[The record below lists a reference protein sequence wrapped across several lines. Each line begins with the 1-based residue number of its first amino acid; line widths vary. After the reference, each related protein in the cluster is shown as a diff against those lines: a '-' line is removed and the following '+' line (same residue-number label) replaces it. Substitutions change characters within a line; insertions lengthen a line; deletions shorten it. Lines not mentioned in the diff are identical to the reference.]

1 MKVIGLT
8 GGIGSG
14 KSTVANMFKELGVP
28 VYIADDEAKKIMLTN
43 KVKNK
48 IISLLGENSYLDNR
62 INKTFIA
69 SKVFNNKE
77 LLEKLNKIVHPAVAL
92 DFLEW
97 SKKQKGPYVIKEAA
111 VLFENEGYKKCD
123 LTILVVADE
132 KTRIQRVLKRDS
144 TTESK
149 IKERIENQWP
159 DSKKLKLADFII
171 KNNEGLPNLK
181 SQVYKIHEKLINL
194 SS

>member
-14 KSTVANMFKELGVP
+14 KSTVAKMFKELGVP
-28 VYIADDEAKKIMLTN
+28 VYIADDEAKKIMLTT
-43 KVKNK
+43 KVKHK
-48 IISLLGENSYLDNR
+48 IKSLLGENSYLDNR
-62 INKTFIA
+62 LNRTFIA

-97 SKKQKGPYVIKEAA
+97 KKKQKGAYVIKEAA

-123 LTILVVADE
+123 FTILVVADE
-132 KTRIQRVLKRDS
+132 KIRIQRVLMRDS
-144 TTESK
+144 TTECK

-159 DSKKLKLADFII
+159 DSKKRKLADFII
-171 KNNEGLPNLK
+171 KNNEGLPNL
-181 SQVYKIHEKLINL
+181 SRQVYKIHEKLINL